1 MLSMTVSFETRRARL
16 EGQLVK
22 QGLTI
27 SACSKVKLSVLSIVL
42 YRVKYA
48 SRVLLF
54 GGGDCFVSQ
63 TRGRDPGNVTSKGR
77 CCCCP
82 PNFLNSFPYFIWRTK
97 TLFGILDEI
106 DLFGRKHFS
115 LLSFFLSFSIVFLS
129 CFFSPS
135 PFFLSFFLLLLSHLL
150 NYFLSFFC
158 FLLSLSSS
166 FLFPHF
172 YRLSFFLS
180 FYRLSFFPFHL
191 YHLSFLSS
199 SFSMYIFLAFLRFN
213 LFSLS
218 FILLYFFLNFFFL

>member
-106 DLFGRKHFS
+106 DLFGRNHFS
-115 LLSFFLSFSIVFLS
+115 LLSFFLSFF
-129 CFFSPS
+129 
-135 PFFLSFFLLLLSHLL
+135 
-150 NYFLSFFC
+150 
-158 FLLSLSSS
+158 LSLSSS
-166 FLFPHF
+166 FLVSSLLL
-172 YRLSFFLS
+172 LSFFLS
-180 FYRLSFFPFHL
+180 FFYFFLIFSIISFLSFASFFLSHLPFFFL
-191 YHLSFLSS
+191 TSIVFLSFSPSIVYLSFL
-199 SFSMYIFLAFLRFN
+199 FIYTTC
-213 LFSLS
+213 LS
-218 FILLYFFLNFFFL
+218 

>member
-115 LLSFFLSFSIVFLS
+115 LLSFFLS
-129 CFFSPS
+129 
-135 PFFLSFFLLLLSHLL
+135 
-150 NYFLSFFC
+150 
-158 FLLSLSSS
+158 LSSS
-166 FLFPHF
+166 FLVSSLLL
-172 YRLSFFLS
+172 LSFFLS
-180 FYRLSFFPFHL
+180 FFYFFLIFSIISFLSFASFFLSHLPFFFL
-191 YHLSFLSS
+191 TSIVFLSFSPSIVYLSFL
-199 SFSMYIFLAFLRFN
+199 FIYTTC
-213 LFSLS
+213 LS
-218 FILLYFFLNFFFL
+218 

>member
-115 LLSFFLSFSIVFLS
+115 LLSFFLSFFLYRL
-129 CFFSPS
+129 P
-135 PFFLSFFLLLLSHLL
+135 FFLLLLSHLL